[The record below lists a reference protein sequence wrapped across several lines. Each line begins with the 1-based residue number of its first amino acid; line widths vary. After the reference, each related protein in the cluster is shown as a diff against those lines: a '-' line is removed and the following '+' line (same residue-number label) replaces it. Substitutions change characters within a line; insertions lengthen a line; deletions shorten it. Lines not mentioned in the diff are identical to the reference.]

1 MRIRRLSAKITMA
14 LLLVTVLTAVLIGV
28 TSYFIFRSVL
38 YGQAVELGMKAAQY
52 NAEEIRGWAREKAAS
67 LERTAVHIA
76 SASEDDD
83 RAIQRMLFEAAMAD
97 PSFFSVFLGFE
108 DGRLMDA

>member
-1 MRIRRLSAKITMA
+1 MRIRRLSTKITMA

-67 LERTAVHIA
+67 LERTAVHLA
-76 SASEDDD
+76 SATD
-83 RAIQRMLFEAAMAD
+83 AD
-97 PSFFSVFLGFE
+97 ELI
-108 DGRLMDA
+108 LMPQLLVVSWR